1 MKPKGQYRG
10 TLQYLFTH
18 GPLYLG
24 SYGGVVALLL
34 GMGVAAEV
42 GWLAFVPLAVALILV
57 ILYFLL
63 ASLWA
68 AHKLY
73 DWGGHQPHHVLFDMA
88 QLRETDNFAYVDL
101 YGRYQAIELGRRLT
115 TGQVAVLDVYNPQL
129 TPSRALVRSRAHQ
142 PHPPAGDPRFVWRDG
157 NINLLPLPNESVTA
171 VILNEVLS
179 HFWQQGDQEILLREV
194 RRILIPG
201 GRVLVAE
208 RTRTQRNWLHLG
220 PATLRLANSQSWR
233 NLLQHTGFILRRE
246 QELEG
251 LIHCFR
257 ADKPV
262 PVEAQ
267 QLQLGFKL

>member
-10 TLQYLFTH
+10 TLQFLFAH

-24 SYGGVVALLL
+24 VYAGVVALVL
-34 GMGVAAEV
+34 GMGIAAV
-42 GWLAFVPLAVALILV
+42 RGWLAFVPLALSLILI

-73 DWGGHQPHHVLFDMA
+73 DAGGRQPHHVLFDMA
-88 QLRETDNFAYVDL
+88 QLRESDRFAFVDL
-101 YGRYQAIELGRRLT
+101 HGRYQAIDLGRRLT
-115 TGQVAVLDVYNPQL
+115 TGQIVVLDVYNPQL
-129 TPSRALVRSRAHQ
+129 TPSRALARSRARQ
-142 PHPPAGDPRFVWRDG
+142 PQPPAGDPRFVWRDG
-157 NINLLPLPNESVTA
+157 SINLLPLPDESVTA
-171 VILNEVLS
+171 VILNEILS
-179 HFWQQGDQEILLREV
+179 QFWQQGDRETLLQEV

-201 GRVLVAE
+201 GRVLLAQ
-208 RTRTQRNWLHLG
+208 RARTQANWLHLG
-220 PATLRLANSQSWR
+220 PAALPLQNSQAWR
-233 NLLQHTGFILRRE
+233 DLLQRAGFILRRE
-246 QELEG
+246 ETLDD

-267 QLQLGFKL
+267 QMRLSL